1 VVVYQTINPS
11 NEQTIEIFLEHTDK
25 QLEELI
31 AQAWSTYQLD
41 WSRRTLGERS
51 RVLKNCA
58 SILRSR
64 HDDFAGLLTLEMG
77 KLLREARDEVDLSAD
92 ILDYFAENG
101 EKFLAPRH
109 LEVEEGEAVVESA
122 PLGVIFCV
130 ESWNFPYYHLA
141 RIAGPNLMVG
151 NTLIVKQAPNVPQSA
166 LAFEK
171 LLLGAGAPIGTY
183 SNVFLSSE
191 QAAVTIA
198 DSRIRGVALTGGGA
212 ATALAAQAGKAL
224 KKSTMEHAG
233 NDAFIVLDDA
243 DMDTAIRWAVWGKTN
258 NAGQCCVTAKRFI
271 LDEKVADVFISRFS
285 KELAKLTPGDPRDD
299 WTTLAPLYSQSVL
312 ELVERQIVAAV
323 DAGAKLLM
331 GGRRMQCLGY
341 FLQPTI
347 LTNIA
352 PNNPVYHEELCAP
365 VALIFRVKNE
375 DEAIK
380 LANDS
385 LYGLSATVITRD
397 VERGKRIARRIEAG
411 TIFINRAIW
420 TAPNLPFGGVKNS
433 GFGRELSE
441 LGIGEFVNK
450 KLIRAV

>member
-1 VVVYQTINPS
+1 VVYQTINPS

-31 AQAWSTYQLD
+31 AQAQSTYQLD
-41 WSRRTLGERS
+41 WSRRTLDERS

-58 SILRSR
+58 SILRNGR
-64 HDDFAGLLTLEMG
+64 ADFAGLLTLEMG

-92 ILDYFAENG
+92 IFDYFADNG
-101 EKFLAPRH
+101 EKFLAPKH
-109 LEVEEGEAVVESA
+109 LEVEEGGAVVENA

-130 ESWNFPYYHLA
+130 EPWNFPYYHLA

-151 NTLIVKQAPNVPQSA
+151 NTLIVKHAPNVPQSA

-171 LLLGAGAPIGTY
+171 LFLDAGAPVGTY
-183 SNVFLSSE
+183 TNVFLSSDE
-191 QAAVTIA
+191 AAVTIA
-198 DSRIRGVALTGGGA
+198 DSRIRGVALTGDERA
-212 ATALAAQAGKAL
+212 ATAVAAQAGKAL
-224 KKSTMEHAG
+224 KKSTMELAG

-243 DMDTAIRWAVWGKTN
+243 DMDTAIKWAVWGKTT
-258 NAGQCCVTAKRFI
+258 NAGQCCIAAKRFI

-285 KELAKLTPGDPRDD
+285 KELSKLTPGDPRNDK
-299 WTTLAPLYSQSVL
+299 TTLAPLSSQSAL
-312 ELVERQIVAAV
+312 ELVERQITAAV

-331 GGRRMQCLGY
+331 GGRRLQCSGY

-352 PNNPVYHEELCAP
+352 PNNPAYYEELCAP

-385 LYGLSATVITRD
+385 PYGLGAAVITRN

-411 TIFINRAIW
+411 MIFINRATW

-450 KLIRAV
+450 KLIRTV